1 MVTKQGAKIIIPDRY
16 DKFDV
21 MNACAEEWRRETV
34 CALKS
39 NTGTTVTAQRLILR
53 LYNECLKYVNNGINR
68 QRTIIP
74 DVPEEE
80 WSNSERYN
88 EQIKNLEDQR
98 REIEE
103 KINAEPK
110 GVARKEFLQT
120 KKRISAKIA
129 ELETKL
135 IEIEEWKQFAE
146 YRKTEETLKT
156 ERASLAAR
164 QKSETDPGQKKIIKK
179 RIREIEKALLENAN
193 NIQTIRNRW
202 EQKEENLLDQA
213 TDVSEAWLSVLGEAF
228 TQALRKFEESY
239 GGPAEEKSFSLWLF
253 EQLPNAKQRVGIIGS
268 KLLVDP
274 EDAYF
279 ESVNYNAKQYLK
291 KVCRERN
298 IKNFEMPR
306 HVYTAGFLAE
316 QLKKLGISAKDAAER
331 AEALF
336 AERNVSLNEEDENGE
351 RVIQNQVEH
360 YLFDRKAERQA
371 AKEAARQL
379 LLDVYKAASEDRKLS
394 RSRFETI
401 RYYLTAQ
408 LFEKKLTR
416 RKAYRHILEQP
427 FYQKLAAEEQEAETQ
442 NRSPRKPHVLLAEMQ
457 KQQSETVRKKFR
469 SAQFALIDY
478 WKTVSKNRKENET
491 DSY

>member
-1 MVTKQGAKIIIPDRY
+1 MVTKQGAKIKIPDRY

-34 CALKS
+34 RAKKD
-39 NTGTTVTAQRLILR
+39 NTGATVTAQRLILR

-68 QRTIIP
+68 QRTLMS
-74 DVPEEE
+74 DVPENE
-80 WSNSERYN
+80 WGYIGQYHKKIVE
-88 EQIKNLEDQR
+88 LGDQR

-146 YRKTEETLKT
+146 YRKTEETLKA

-179 RIREIEKALLENAN
+179 RIREIKKALLENAN

-239 GGPAEEKSFSLWLF
+239 GGPAEGKCFALWLF
-253 EQLPNAKQRVGIIGS
+253 EQLPNAKQRIGIIGS

-274 EDAYF
+274 EDAYY
-279 ESVNYNAKQYLK
+279 EGISYKAKQYLK
-291 KVCRERN
+291 KVCKERN
-298 IKNFEMPR
+298 IKDFEMPR

-316 QLKKLGISAKDAAER
+316 QLKKLGISARDAAER

-336 AERNVSLNEEDENGE
+336 AERNVSLDEEDENEE

-360 YLFDRKAERQA
+360 YLHDRKAERKA

-379 LLDVYKAASEDRKLS
+379 LLDVYKAASEDKKLS

-416 RKAYRHILEQP
+416 RKAYRHILEQS

-442 NRSPRKPHVLLAEMQ
+442 NRLPRKPHARLAEMQ
-457 KQQSETVRKKFR
+457 KQQRETVRKKFR
-469 SAQFALIDY
+469 SAQIILIGY
-478 WKTVSKNRKENET
+478 YKTVLKNKKESEA
-491 DSY
+491 DGY